1 MRRSKIENGS
11 ESVYAFLYK
20 DRTPFAKA
28 ELIGTDK
35 TEGVSGC
42 VEFFTTPLG
51 VLIHAKLCG
60 LPERRKSGVYNFCV
74 RASAGN
80 ECIYS
85 SIGDKRS
92 LCTVMP
98 VAYERGGCAD
108 SSSVTRR
115 IAPSDLVSKRIVVY
129 ERRLGCPKDELCAIA
144 TGNIACC

>member
-1 MRRSKIENGS
+1 MRTSKSENNS
-11 ESVYAFLYK
+11 ESIYAFLYK

-28 ELIGTDK
+28 ELVGTDK
-35 TEGVSGC
+35 SAEVWGC

-51 VLIHAKLCG
+51 VLIHARLSG
-60 LPERRKSGVYNFCV
+60 LPKRRKTGVYNFCV

-80 ECIYS
+80 ECICS

-98 VAYERGGCAD
+98 VVYERGGRVD

-115 IAPSDLVSKRIVVY
+115 IAPSDLVSKKIVVY
-129 ERRLGCPKDELCAIA
+129 ERRFGCPKDELCAIA
-144 TGNIACC
+144 SGNIACC